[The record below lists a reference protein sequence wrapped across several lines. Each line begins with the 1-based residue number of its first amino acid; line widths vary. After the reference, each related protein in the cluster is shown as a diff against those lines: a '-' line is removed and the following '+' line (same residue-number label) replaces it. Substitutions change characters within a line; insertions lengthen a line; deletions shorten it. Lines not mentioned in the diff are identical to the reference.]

1 MYKLLFAGITV
12 ALALGNWAVIAW
24 LQSQQQQTDS
34 RIADSQSLLGRTREV
49 HAHYRHWQAQTKLA
63 RQTVENLAAK
73 MPASP
78 QESQFLHELS
88 QMAATNQVTLS
99 DFRRGNIADLKEFKE
114 IELRVRGTGTY
125 AGLCRWLTGLEGLP
139 RNVRVSQMT
148 LSAPATA
155 GGNCS
160 VELDLHLRY
169 GLSRTPAGTKRHFR
183 LLTHNLKSS
192 SCVALLDVVEE
203 SSIGQ
208 NATTTSRSASAETDD
223 VRPTNTAW
231 NRGWCCGLVTTS
243 DSKQCHTF
251 KKNATSQA

>member
-1 MYKLLFAGITV
+1 MKGPLHNLIRLSHLTVYKLLFAGITV

-24 LQSQQQQTDS
+24 LQNQRQLTDS

-63 RQTVENLAAK
+63 RQTAENLAAK

-148 LSAPATA
+148 LAAPATV

-169 GLSRTPAGTKRHFR
+169 GLSRTPDSTVSIKR
-183 LLTHNLKSS
+183 
-192 SCVALLDVVEE
+192 A
-203 SSIGQ
+203 
-208 NATTTSRSASAETDD
+208 SRSPVMVPSPPERTEDD
-223 VRPTNTAW
+223 AHREFALAQGLGG
-231 NRGWCCGLVTTS
+231 RG
-243 DSKQCHTF
+243 
-251 KKNATSQA
+251 